1 MSARRRPTANTAV
14 SRHITP
20 HLGLG
25 SEPALGQL
33 SGLFIHNHP
42 FKSSVVHREVRRLY
56 MWESHS
62 LIDLDRRD
70 HDNVT

>member
-1 MSARRRPTANTAV
+1 MTARRRPTANTAV
-14 SRHITP
+14 SRHIS
-20 HLGLG
+20 HHRWD

-42 FKSSVVHREVRRLY
+42 FKSSVMHREVRRLY
-56 MWESHS
+56 MWELHS